1 MKKKKRFYHIINR
14 ACPFGGDD
22 LSHEKQR
29 MLRAVSPD
37 LFDEITSELEKY
49 NIHLNDIQANVI
61 KKEDGLEVIVLFGE
75 NFNQPRSQF
84 FTNES
89 VEAQYDD
96 IQRFAYDIAEVCKE
110 VMIAD
115 YFKMMKM

>member
-1 MKKKKRFYHIINR
+1 M
-14 ACPFGGDD
+14 
-22 LSHEKQR
+22 SHEKQW

-37 LFDEITSELEKY
+37 LFDKIISELEKY
-49 NIHLNDIQANVI
+49 HIHLNDIQANVI

-75 NFNQPRSQF
+75 NFNQSKSRF
-84 FTNES
+84 FTNET
-89 VEAQYDD
+89 VENQYED
-96 IQRFAYDIAEVCKE
+96 IQRFAYDIAEACRE